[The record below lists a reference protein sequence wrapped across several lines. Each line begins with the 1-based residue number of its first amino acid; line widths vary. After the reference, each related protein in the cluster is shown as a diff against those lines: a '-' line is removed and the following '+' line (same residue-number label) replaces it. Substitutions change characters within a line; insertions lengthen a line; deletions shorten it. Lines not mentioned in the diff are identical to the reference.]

1 MFVCVWG
8 DQMPFS
14 QCANKFHFGSLLQT
28 LCSCIRNIFSSSY
41 LVLVNRGSSRRGEEW
56 WGQFNSGQFRNH
68 QASPQTDLTN
78 FYKRQNTDDRGKLVK
93 VIIQRLIFGCSLK
106 WCACCL
112 SELVF
117 ADESLLID
125 PSLLALSKLLI
136 LTISWDKLLISHS
149 LLVWRGKC

>member
-1 MFVCVWG
+1 
-8 DQMPFS
+8 MPFS

-125 PSLLALSKLLI
+125 RTHPYLLYKQYPG
-136 LTISWDKLLISHS
+136 ISPFNNISHS